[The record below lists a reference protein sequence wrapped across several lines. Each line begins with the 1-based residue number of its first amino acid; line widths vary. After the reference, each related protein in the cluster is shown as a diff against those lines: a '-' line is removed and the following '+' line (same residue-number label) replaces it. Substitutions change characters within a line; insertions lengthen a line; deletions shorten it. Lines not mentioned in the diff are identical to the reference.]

1 MITNREKHECKDC
14 KDKLSICM
22 ALLKHVAE
30 YHSQEP
36 VEDIEIKELGGGNSQ
51 KDPEG
56 EKDHA
61 EEKPMFVSD
70 KFISYK
76 SEGVTGGKRLFMI
89 CQLLW

>member
-1 MITNREKHECKDC
+1 MITKHEEHECKDC
-14 KDKLSICM
+14 KENLSTFM

-61 EEKPMFVSD
+61 EQKYHVCVGQVHLIQ
-70 KFISYK
+70 K
-76 SEGVTGGKRLFMI
+76 
-89 CQLLW
+89 